1 MLKDYLALNSPH
13 QFLNPHTIAHLDSE
27 RNKLLDNLELFEM
40 GTLDLKDSIYSLTRP
55 ACMNQLQCMEE
66 NEMLQQKIDALE
78 FEKNVRKK
86 ALLFSL
92 CVVCHWEKENI
103 YAFIINLIW

>member
-27 RNKLLDNLELFEM
+27 RNKLLENLELFEM
-40 GTLDLKDSIYSLTRP
+40 GTLDLKDSIYSLTSP

-66 NEMLQQKIDALE
+66 NELLLQKIDTLE
-78 FEKNVRKK
+78 FEKNVNISDSQLICFLLRKIK
-86 ALLFSL
+86 HLL
-92 CVVCHWEKENI
+92 I
-103 YAFIINLIW
+103 YL